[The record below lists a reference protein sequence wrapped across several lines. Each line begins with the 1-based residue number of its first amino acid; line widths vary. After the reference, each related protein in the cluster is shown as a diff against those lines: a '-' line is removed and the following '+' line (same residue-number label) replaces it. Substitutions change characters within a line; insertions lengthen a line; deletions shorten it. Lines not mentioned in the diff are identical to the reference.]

1 METTDVNAVFVFENE
16 YKPKTFSVEEL
27 NDLIRHLALSND
39 KKRDFQHLVSKNSVC
54 LLTMFVLLISE
65 RKIRLCIFSSLWTEE
80 FVSVITLMCYFVV
93 RAKNKFH
100 LNSAYSL
107 IHLRE
112 SLKAI
117 RLLHNSNKKSS
128 ISIRYSVPM
137 KECYENIHVH
147 LDTIKYTE

>member
-16 YKPKTFSVEEL
+16 YKPKKFSVEEL

-100 LNSAYSL
+100 LISAYSSK
-107 IHLRE
+107 R
-112 SLKAI
+112 
-117 RLLHNSNKKSS
+117 KS
-128 ISIRYSVPM
+128 
-137 KECYENIHVH
+137 KGN
-147 LDTIKYTE
+147 TTTTQQQ